1 MTASAG
7 FRVNSPKVGHEV
19 FDAEV
24 VIINLGTG
32 TYYSMD
38 GVAADIWTRIDGAM
52 PGEIVEGLTARY
64 EASAGDI
71 ETAVAQFLDELQR
84 EGLIVPDQA
93 SSDEKERPG
102 RSAEGREHPL
112 PRFEPPVLHK
122 YSDMQDLLLLDPIHD
137 VDDAGWPILK
147 SNDDAR

>member
-1 MTASAG
+1 MTMSG
-7 FRVNSPKVGHEV
+7 CFRVNSPKVVHEV
-19 FDAEV
+19 FETEV

-32 TYYSMD
+32 TYYSVD

-64 EASAGDI
+64 ETSAGDI
-71 ETAVAQFLDELQR
+71 ETAVTRFLDELQR

-93 SSDEKERPG
+93 DTDEKERPG
-102 RSAEGREHPL
+102 RTAAGPERPL
-112 PRFEPPVLHK
+112 PRFETPVLHK

-137 VDDAGWPILK
+137 VDDTGWPMLK
-147 SNDDAR
+147 SNTDTP